1 MMLQP
6 AMTEKESTLHALP
19 NIRLFLFQA
28 IFLLLVTCFYVFV
41 KAVHVE
47 HRIS

>member
-1 MMLQP
+1 MLQP
-6 AMTEKESTLHALP
+6 AMTENESTRHAPP
-19 NIRLFLFQA
+19 NIQLLLFRA
-28 IFLLLVTCFYVFV
+28 VFLLLVTCFYVFV